1 MKKTAVYTFTGVLS
15 PILTLALLPVYLK
28 FLAPIEYLVLALTNS
43 FLVIF
48 SIFFNLKTE
57 QAYRTIFFYEN
68 ENKTKQLA
76 LFRTIFH
83 FNVICSL
90 VWLVFFLF
98 FGKNL
103 FDVLFKN
110 DIPFFPYSYLI
121 FLSFLIGN
129 LNNLFFIYLQ
139 NNSKVTAYGLF
150 TIVLAFATHGLQ
162 LSCVF
167 IFHTS
172 FFGFLGAGLLVNVL
186 VLAFILLKN
195 STLFH
200 FSISKKLLMESLR
213 FSWPF
218 LPFLVLYSLES
229 QMDRFFTERFLTLSE
244 LARYAVLV
252 SIIGAINTFFNT
264 VDNAIRPDLYSN
276 LSDKKNSNL
285 NKVQDQLDFYL
296 WIGLV
301 VFSFLI
307 GFGFNIDWFLQ
318 NEKYVGL
325 TTFFIP
331 LILAFFPLIGIRFM
345 ALILIYKQKVSKLN
359 NVLLIK
365 IITMAGLFYLLIPIM
380 GINGA
385 ILSIGISNLLN
396 VLIFYFMIENKFLPS
411 KKVMGFLIGFIV
423 LNLFLLFNPQ
433 TKFVYFIAS
442 GQCIVLGSLFVHF
455 YQKKLKTILH

>member
-1 MKKTAVYTFTGVLS
+1 MKKTVVYTFTGILS
-15 PILTLALLPVYLK
+15 PILMLVLLPIYLK
-28 FLAPIEYLVLALTNS
+28 FLTPTEYVVLALTNS
-43 FLVIF
+43 FLVVF

-57 QAYRTIFFYEN
+57 QAYRTIFFYEK

-76 LFRTIFH
+76 LFQTIFH

-90 VWLVFFLF
+90 VWLVLFLF

-110 DIPFFPYSYLI
+110 DMQFFPYSYLI
-121 FLSFLIGN
+121 FSSFLIGN

-139 NNSKVTAYGLF
+139 NNSKVTAYSLF
-150 TIVLAFATHGLQ
+150 SIVLALATHGLQ
-162 LSCVF
+162 LCCVF

-172 FFGFLGAGLLVNVL
+172 FFGFLAAALIVNLLVL
-186 VLAFILLKN
+186 TFILFKN
-195 STLFH
+195 STLFQ
-200 FSISKKLLMESLR
+200 FTISKKLLIESLR

-229 QMDRFFTERFLTLSE
+229 QMDRFFIERFLTLSE
-244 LARYAVLV
+244 LARYAVLI
-252 SIIGAINTFFNT
+252 SIIGATNTFFNA

-276 LSDKKNSNL
+276 LSDKTFL
-285 NKVQDQLDFYL
+285 NPNKIQEQLDFYL

-325 TTFFIP
+325 TTYFIP
-331 LILAFFPLIGIRFM
+331 MVLAFFPLIGIRFM

-365 IITMAGLFYLLIPIM
+365 IIIMAGLFYLLIPIM

-396 VLIFYFMIENKFLPS
+396 VVIFYFMIENKLLPS
-411 KKVMGFLIGFIV
+411 KKVMAFTIGFIA

-433 TKFVYFIAS
+433 TKFVYLIAS
-442 GQCIVLGSLFVHF
+442 GQCIVLGLLFVHF

>member
-1 MKKTAVYTFTGVLS
+1 MKKTVVYTFTGILS
-15 PILTLALLPVYLK
+15 PILMLVLLPVYLK
-28 FLAPIEYLVLALTNS
+28 FLTPTEYVVLALTNS
-43 FLVIF
+43 FLVVF

-68 ENKTKQLA
+68 ENKVKQLA

-83 FNVICSL
+83 FNVICTL
-90 VWLVFFLF
+90 VWLVLFLF

-110 DIPFFPYSYLI
+110 DMQFFPYSYLI
-121 FLSFLIGN
+121 FSSFLIGN

-139 NNSKVTAYGLF
+139 NNSKVTAYSLF
-150 TIVLAFATHGLQ
+150 SIVLALATHGLQ
-162 LSCVF
+162 LCCVF

-172 FFGFLGAGLLVNVL
+172 FFGFLAAALIVNLLVL
-186 VLAFILLKN
+186 SFILIKN
-195 STLFH
+195 STLFQ
-200 FSISKKLLMESLR
+200 FTISKKLLIESLR

-218 LPFLVLYSLES
+218 LPFLVLYSIES
-229 QMDRFFTERFLTLSE
+229 QMDRFFIERFLTLSE
-244 LARYAVLV
+244 LARYAVLI
-252 SIIGAINTFFNT
+252 SIIGATNTFFNA

-276 LSDKKNSNL
+276 LSDKTFL
-285 NKVQDQLDFYL
+285 NPNKIQEQLDFYL

-325 TTFFIP
+325 TTYFIP
-331 LILAFFPLIGIRFM
+331 MVLAFFPLIGIRFM

-365 IITMAGLFYLLIPIM
+365 IIIMAGMFYLLIPIM

-396 VLIFYFMIENKFLPS
+396 MVIFYFMIENKVLPS
-411 KKVMGFLIGFIV
+411 KKVMAFTIGFII

-433 TKFVYFIAS
+433 TKFVYLIAS
-442 GQCIVLGSLFVHF
+442 GQCIVLGLLFVHF